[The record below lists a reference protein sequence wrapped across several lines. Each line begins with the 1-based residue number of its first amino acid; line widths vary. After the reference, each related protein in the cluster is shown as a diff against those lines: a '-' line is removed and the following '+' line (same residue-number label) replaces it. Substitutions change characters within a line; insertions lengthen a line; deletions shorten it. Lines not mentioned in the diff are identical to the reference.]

1 VVRLRSWLP
10 ARDARGLLPMLA
22 LLAAWAGGCA
32 GHSDRTL
39 KARSALDAGQPKV
52 ALAEYNEA
60 LGVENEKQPIVDVED
75 DQVLFVLDRST
86 VLQALDAYTLSSR
99 DLELADKQIEV
110 LDFSRSTLDDISKY
124 MFTDE
129 AGEYV
134 APAYEKLMINTM
146 NMMNYLARG
155 DLSGARVEARRLT
168 VMQKFIADHEEQG
181 QSLSGAGSYLA
192 GFVFEKSGKPAE
204 ALRYYDEALQYGN
217 YQSLADPV
225 RRLSQLDSYTTPR
238 LKALCGGEAAPPE
251 DESAEL
257 LVIVNY
263 GRVPARIAKRIP
275 IGLALTFGALWLSPG
290 SSTTANRL
298 AAQGLVTWVNYP
310 ALGQPKGSYAVPE
323 FWLDNRQLPLEGIV
337 AVDTQVQQAYK
348 QQEGKIIASAITR
361 MITRVLA
368 GEIARNASGGG
379 TLGTLLSMGTQA
391 AMVAADTPDTR
402 SWSTLPARI
411 TFGRERLPPG
421 RHDVRLVA
429 SGVSKR
435 QALTLGPKGWGV
447 LVLTVLR

>member
-1 VVRLRSWLP
+1 
-10 ARDARGLLPMLA
+10 MA
-22 LLAAWAGGCA
+22 LLLVAWVSGCA

-39 KARSALDAGQPKV
+39 KARSALDAGQPKA

-60 LGVENEKQPIVDVED
+60 LEVDDAKEPVHDIED

-86 VLQALDAYTLSSR
+86 VLQALDAYELSSR

-110 LDFSRSTLDDISKY
+110 LDFSRGTLDDISKY

-155 DLSGARVEARRLT
+155 NLSGARVEARRLA
-168 VMQKFIADHEEQG
+168 VMQKYLEDHEEQG

-192 GFVFEKSGKPAE
+192 GFIFEKSGKPGE

-238 LKALCGGEAAPPE
+238 LKALCTAEPPPE
-251 DESAEL
+251 DDSAEI

-275 IGLALTFGALWLSPG
+275 IGLALTMGALFLSPG
-290 SSTTANRL
+290 NSVTANRV
-298 AAQGLVTWVNYP
+298 AAQGLVTWINYP
-310 ALGQPKGSYAVPE
+310 ALGQPKGAYAVPE
-323 FWLDNRQLPLEGIV
+323 FWMDGRQLPLEGIV
-337 AVDTQVQQAYK
+337 AVDVQVQQAYK
-348 QQEGKIIASAITR
+348 QQEGKIIAAAVTR

-368 GEIARNASGGG
+368 GEVARHASGGG

-411 TFGRERLPPG
+411 TFGRQRVAPG
-421 RHDVRLVA
+421 QHDVRLVA

-435 QALTLGPKGWGV
+435 QGLNLGPKGWGV